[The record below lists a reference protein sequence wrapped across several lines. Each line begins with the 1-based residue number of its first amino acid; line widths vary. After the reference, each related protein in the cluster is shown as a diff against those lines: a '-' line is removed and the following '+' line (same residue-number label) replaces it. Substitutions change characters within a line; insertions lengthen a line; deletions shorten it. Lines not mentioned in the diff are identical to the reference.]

1 LTYANAMGNL
11 ALRARNHGPFLVLS
25 LRQDNHPDPSFSRIG
40 AQAGDTP
47 DRVGRRY
54 RYEMAQHHYEQSSH
68 GD

>member
-1 LTYANAMGNL
+1 LCLDSPGPLLYA
-11 ALRARNHGPFLVLS
+11 ALNSERDRTNTL
-25 LRQDNHPDPSFSRIG
+25 DPSFQRIG
-40 AQAGDTP
+40 AWAGDTP